1 MATRKILKKAQISY
15 IGFLI
20 FRELEM
26 PKELPLNNKDLHLIR
41 LLKSVKTLR
50 HLGDNEIKE
59 FIDSSKRFK
68 YKKGDI
74 IFSEGQIGSAVYITL
89 DGMFVLE
96 KYGHVFKV
104 LTKGDLFGEIALIDE
119 RPRTGTVK
127 AKTDGMLLVLKKSQ
141 IEEGTTLSASTLMK
155 IYRGF
160 SELIT
165 SYLREGETL
174 YEEMDVLLIQDGG
187 CAPGYN
193 PATAYITE
201 FLEKAGRQVFVA
213 ADGFRSIVSNVTSDY
228 RCLIYDF
235 ARFRKMEN
243 IRGVEF
249 APPLRSARGADYRSE
264 RYPDFRDE
272 QIQKKAVKNII
283 SRKVKVL
290 IGIGGN
296 GTFAGINALSAQ
308 LPEDIQTFFVP
319 VTIDS
324 DIWGT
329 SCIGEFTG
337 VEVGAEKIRGYMA
350 DARTHGRCYIIEM
363 MGARG
368 GYHALHSCLGAGAHL
383 AVLPNS
389 NYNIEKIAQMVNP
402 RTETVIVVAEGYKE
416 KERQEEGYLGNAAE
430 YFYDELIRSG
440 LDTNQRVICEGFSRD
455 IRGAMPNNLDITLAL
470 RLSRKLCD
478 LINDGQT
485 RMMPAVRAGQEYA
498 IPFDEIKTDNS
509 VESSLPS
516 LANRLF

>member
-1 MATRKILKKAQISY
+1 
-15 IGFLI
+15 
-20 FRELEM
+20 M
-26 PKELPLNNKDLHLIR
+26 PKELPTNNEDLHLIR
-41 LLKSVKTLR
+41 ILKSVRTLR
-50 HLGDNEIKE
+50 HLGDNELKE
-59 FIDSSKRFK
+59 FISSSKRFK
-68 YKKGDI
+68 YEKGET
-74 IFSEGQIGSAVYITL
+74 IFSEGQIGTAVYICL

-96 KYGHVFKV
+96 KYGHVLKV
-104 LTKGDLFGEIALIDE
+104 LNKGELFGEIALIDE

-127 AKTDGMLLVLKKSQ
+127 AKTDGMLLVLEKSQ

-174 YEEMDVLLIQDGG
+174 YDEMDVLLIQDGG

-193 PATAYITE
+193 PVTAYITE
-201 FLEKAGRQVFVA
+201 YLEKVGRKVFIA
-213 ADGFRSIVSNVTSDY
+213 ADGFRSLVSNSTSDY

-235 ARFRKMEN
+235 TRFRKMEH

-249 APPLRSARGADYRSE
+249 APPLRTARGADFRSE
-264 RYPDFRDE
+264 RYPDFKHPE
-272 QIQKKAVKNII
+272 NQKIAVENIVG
-283 SRKVKVL
+283 RKVKTIV
-290 IGIGGN
+290 GIGGN
-296 GTFAGINALSAQ
+296 GTFAGMNAISQL
-308 LPEDIQTFFVP
+308 LPEGIQTFFVP

-350 DARTHGRCYIIEM
+350 DARTHKRCYIIEM

-389 NYNIEKIAQMVNP
+389 NYNISKIAKMINP

-416 KERQEEGYLGNAAE
+416 NIRNEEGYLGNAAE
-430 YFYDELIRSG
+430 YFYDQLIKAG

-455 IRGAMPNNLDITLAL
+455 IRGALPNNMDITLAL
-470 RLSRKLCD
+470 RFARKLCD
-478 LINDGQT
+478 MIGDGET

-498 IPFDEIKTDNS
+498 IPFDKINTDNS

>member
-1 MATRKILKKAQISY
+1 
-15 IGFLI
+15 
-20 FRELEM
+20 M
-26 PKELPLNNKDLHLIR
+26 PKELTTNVEDLHLIR
-41 LLKSVKTLR
+41 LLKNVRTLR
-50 HLGDNEIKE
+50 HLGDSELKE
-59 FIDSSKRFK
+59 FIASSKRFN
-68 YKKGDI
+68 YKKGET

-96 KYGHVFKV
+96 KYGHVLKV
-104 LTKGDLFGEIALIDE
+104 LNKGELFGEIALIDE

-127 AKTDGMLLVLKKSQ
+127 AKTDGMLLVLEKSQ

-165 SYLREGETL
+165 SYLRQGESL
-174 YEEMDVLLIQDGG
+174 YDEMDVLLIQDGG

-201 FLEKAGRQVFVA
+201 FLEKAGRQVFIA
-213 ADGFRSIVSNVTSDY
+213 ADGFRSIVSNTTSDY

-249 APPLRSARGADYRSE
+249 SPPLRTERGANYRSE
-264 RYPDFRDE
+264 RYPDFKYE
-272 QIQKKAVKNII
+272 ENQKIAAENII
-283 SRKVKVL
+283 SRKVKTIV
-290 IGIGGN
+290 GIGGN
-296 GTFAGINALSAQ
+296 GTFAGIDALSTL
-308 LPEDIQTFFVP
+308 LPDEIQSFFVP

-337 VEVGAEKIRGYMA
+337 IEVGAEKIRGYMA

-389 NYNIEKIAQMVNP
+389 NYNINKIVKMINP
-402 RTETVIVVAEGYKE
+402 RSETVIVVAEGYKE
-416 KERQEEGYLGNAAE
+416 NMRKEDGYLGNAAE
-430 YFYDELIRSG
+430 YFYDELIKAG
-440 LDTNQRVICEGFSRD
+440 LDTNQRVLCEGFSRD
-455 IRGAMPNNLDITLAL
+455 IRGASPNNMDITLAL
-470 RLSRKLCD
+470 RMARKLCD
-478 LINDGQT
+478 LIHEGET
-485 RMMPAVRAGQEYA
+485 KMMPAVRAGQEYA
-498 IPFDEIKTDNS
+498 IKFDKIKTDNS
-509 VESSLPS
+509 VDSNLSN
-516 LANRLF
+516 LASRLF

>member
-1 MATRKILKKAQISY
+1 
-15 IGFLI
+15 
-20 FRELEM
+20 M
-26 PKELPLNNKDLHLIR
+26 PKELPANGEDLHLIR
-41 LLKSVKTLR
+41 LLKNVRTLR
-50 HLGDNEIKE
+50 HLGDNELKE
-59 FIDSSKRFK
+59 FITSSKRFK
-68 YKKGDI
+68 YEKGET
-74 IFSEGQIGSAVYITL
+74 IFSEGQIGSAVYIVL

-96 KYGHVFKV
+96 KYGQVFKV
-104 LTKGDLFGEIALIDE
+104 LNKGELFGEIALIDE
-119 RPRTGTVK
+119 RPRSGTVK
-127 AKTDGMLLVLKKSQ
+127 AKTNGMLLVLEKSQ

-174 YEEMDVLLIQDGG
+174 YDEMDVLLIQDGG

-193 PATAYITE
+193 PVTAYITE
-201 FLEKAGRQVFVA
+201 YLEKAGRKVFIA
-213 ADGFRSIVSNVTSDY
+213 ADGFRSIVSSTTSDY

-235 ARFRKMEN
+235 TRFRKMEH

-249 APPLRSARGADYRSE
+249 SPPLRTARGANFRSE
-264 RYPDFRDE
+264 RYPDFIHE
-272 QIQKKAVKNII
+272 KNQKQAAKNII
-283 SRKVKVL
+283 ARKVKTI

-296 GTFAGINALSAQ
+296 GTFAGINALSIL
-308 LPEDIQTFFVP
+308 LPDDIQTFFVP

-389 NYNIEKIAQMVNP
+389 SFDATKIAKLINP

-416 KERQEEGYLGNAAE
+416 NERQDNGYLGNAAE
-430 YFYDELIRSG
+430 YFHDELVKAG

-455 IRGAMPNNLDITLAL
+455 IRGASPNNMDITLAL
-470 RLSRKLCD
+470 RLARKLCD
-478 LINDGQT
+478 LIHDGQS

-498 IPFDEIKTDNS
+498 IPFDEIRTDNS

>member
-1 MATRKILKKAQISY
+1 
-15 IGFLI
+15 
-20 FRELEM
+20 M
-26 PKELPLNNKDLHLIR
+26 PKELPAKSDDLHLIR
-41 LLKSVKTLR
+41 LLKNVRTLR
-50 HLGDNEIKE
+50 HLGDNELKE
-59 FIDSSKRFK
+59 FIASSKRFK
-68 YKKGDI
+68 YEKGET
-74 IFSEGQIGSAVYITL
+74 IFSEGQIGTAVYIVL

-96 KYGHVFKV
+96 KYGHVLKV
-104 LTKGDLFGEIALIDE
+104 LNKGELFGEIALIDE

-141 IEEGTTLSASTLMK
+141 IEDGTTLSASTLMK

-165 SYLREGETL
+165 SYLREGESL

-193 PATAYITE
+193 PVTAYITE
-201 FLEKAGRQVFVA
+201 FLEKVGRQVFVA
-213 ADGFRSIVSNVTSDY
+213 ADGFRSIVSNMTSDY

-235 ARFRKMEN
+235 AHFRKMEH

-249 APPLRSARGADYRSE
+249 APPLRTARGADYRSE
-264 RYPDFRDE
+264 RFPDFRE
-272 QIQKKAVKNII
+272 EGQQKQAAENLIG
-283 SRKVKVL
+283 RKVKTIV
-290 IGIGGN
+290 GIGGN
-296 GTFAGINALSAQ
+296 GTFAGINALSSF
-308 LPEDIQTFFVP
+308 LPDDIQSFFIP

-368 GYHALHSCLGAGAHL
+368 GYHALHSSLGAGAHL

-389 NYNIEKIAQMVNP
+389 NYNLGKIAKMINP
-402 RTETVIVVAEGYKE
+402 RSETVIVVAEGYKE
-416 KERQEEGYLGNAAE
+416 NERKEDGYLGNTAE
-430 YFYDELIRSG
+430 FFYDELIKNG

-455 IRGAMPNNLDITLAL
+455 IRGASPNNMDITLAL
-470 RLSRKLCD
+470 RFARKLCD
-478 LINDGQT
+478 LINEGEN

-498 IPFDEIKTDNS
+498 IPFDEINTDNS